1 MSSTSG
7 YLQDIQKI
15 LLGVIPGTF
24 LTSQDIY
31 KTESD
36 KSYYDELTILLQFCE
51 NIQR

>member
-15 LLGVIPGTF
+15 LLGVIPDTL
-24 LTSQDIY
+24 LTLQDIY

-36 KSYYDELTILLQFCE
+36 KSYYDELNILLQCCE